1 MNSNNGGDREMF
13 QGNWKCSGC
22 GNAIT
27 QLPFKPDP
35 AREGGLLCRDC
46 HRNSKGDRPK
56 QDRQMFEGNWKC
68 SRCGGGISQLPF
80 QPDPSR
86 TNTLVCRDCF
96 KK

>member
-13 QGNWKCSGC
+13 QGNWKCSSC
-22 GNAIT
+22 GGTIT
-27 QLPFKPDP
+27 QLPFNPGP
-35 AREGGLLCRDC
+35 SRESGLVCRDC
-46 HRNSKGDRPK
+46 HRNNKESRPR
-56 QDRQMFEGNWKC
+56 QDRQMFEGNWTC